1 MGQKVNPIG
10 LRLGVNRTWDS
21 TWYADKNYADQLHED
36 LKLRK
41 FVKDRL
47 YSAGISK
54 VVIERAANRIKI
66 TIHTARPGMV
76 IGRGGV
82 EADAL
87 KKDIEKK
94 TGKQVSIN
102 IVEIKHPELNAQ
114 LVAENITAQLEK
126 RISFRR
132 DMKQSL
138 MRAEKLGAL
147 GIKMKSSGRL
157 GGAEIARTEGYSY
170 GKVPLHTLRA
180 DIDYGFSEAKTTYGR
195 IGVKVWIYKGEVI
208 PVKTRKAS
216 QEGSVQ

>member
-54 VVIERAANRIKI
+54 VVIERAANRMKI

-132 DMKQSL
+132 AMKQSL

-157 GGAEIARTEGYSY
+157 GGAGDRE
-170 GKVPLHTLRA
+170 
-180 DIDYGFSEAKTTYGR
+180 D
-195 IGVKVWIYKGEVI
+195 
-208 PVKTRKAS
+208 
-216 QEGSVQ
+216 

>member
-94 TGKQVSIN
+94 TGKQVMELFHKIN
-102 IVEIKHPELNAQ
+102 AEGRTIIMITHDAHIAAQ
-114 LVAENITAQLEK
+114 AK
-126 RISFRR
+126 RIVRIL
-132 DMKQSL
+132 DGNIG
-138 MRAEKLGAL
+138 E
-147 GIKMKSSGRL
+147 
-157 GGAEIARTEGYSY
+157 GGTED
-170 GKVPLHTLRA
+170 A
-180 DIDYGFSEAKTTYGR
+180 
-195 IGVKVWIYKGEVI
+195 
-208 PVKTRKAS
+208 
-216 QEGSVQ
+216 

>member
-54 VVIERAANRIKI
+54 VVIERAANRMKI

-132 DMKQSL
+132 AMKQSL
-138 MRAEKLGAL
+138 MRAEAW
-147 GIKMKSSGRL
+147 SSRHKD
-157 GGAEIARTEGYSY
+157 EVEW
-170 GKVPLHTLRA
+170 
-180 DIDYGFSEAKTTYGR
+180 KTWR
-195 IGVKVWIYKGEVI
+195 
-208 PVKTRKAS
+208 S
-216 QEGSVQ
+216 

>member
-102 IVEIKHPELNAQ
+102 I
-114 LVAENITAQLEK
+114 
-126 RISFRR
+126 
-132 DMKQSL
+132 
-138 MRAEKLGAL
+138 
-147 GIKMKSSGRL
+147 
-157 GGAEIARTEGYSY
+157 AEIG
-170 GKVPLHTLRA
+170 RA
-180 DIDYGFSEAKTTYGR
+180 H
-195 IGVKVWIYKGEVI
+195 V
-208 PVKTRKAS
+208 
-216 QEGSVQ
+216 